1 MPKNSVFDAS
11 LLLSCWTS
19 CFVSSGG
26 HGLGEARSVSVGRE
40 RESETEPEPHPRPP
54 AAADNH
60 PLPVQH
66 HADQGETHQ
75 HSTDSTDVLPKKPL
89 VTSNINAHN

>member
-1 MPKNSVFDAS
+1 MAKNSVSDAS

-26 HGLGEARSVSVGRE
+26 HGLREARSVSVGRE

-66 HADQGETHQ
+66 HADQGDMYT
-75 HSTDSTDVLPKKPL
+75 PY
-89 VTSNINAHN
+89 